1 VAHRQPPEGDRRRRP
16 ARSGAGGPDLA
27 PRGTPVLCETA
38 DEGMLAQAERYRT
51 NEYDSLGY
59 WAERDMDPD
68 VLDRYRGSMFLIQG
82 LQDWNVDPGH
92 QYRSSTTWSSRGST
106 SST

>member
-68 VLDRYRGSMFLIQG
+68 VLRPALAHREVLAAPARDAAQFVPVGG
-82 LQDWNVDPGH
+82 
-92 QYRSSTTWSSRGST
+92 
-106 SST
+106 